1 MELQRVFS
9 FKKTS
14 FHVLIWMLLFLLNFL
29 FIKNFRIKVHI
40 LYPVFFWLIYA
51 LLFYVNYMVLMPGF
65 FFKKRFALYIVLSL
79 ILFLGTFIIKVN
91 IESAQMQ
98 KFINDH
104 NEMPGNY
111 VPRYSQ
117 EPPPPKIIP
126 DKGPSNQLKPGI
138 FKSVLMRDR
147 GPFRGRVLF
156 PLYGLILIYTAS
168 ISISLI
174 QKWKMDEKYRSEI
187 EKENIFS
194 ELSFLKQQVNPH
206 FLFNALNSV
215 YSLTINSSKPA
226 SEAILKLSSI
236 LRYMLYET
244 ENKLVKLQ
252 NELDIIN
259 DYIALQKLR
268 LTKNV
273 SVNFVIK
280 GHAGDLRIAPLLLLP
295 VIENAFKHGADNVN
309 DSFIDIVVMIYENQV
324 KLRVKNQIV
333 NKKKDNKTDSGI
345 GIKNI
350 KRRLDLLYPENYSLV
365 IDQGEK
371 IYLVQL
377 KLNLGS

>member
-1 MELQRVFS
+1 MELQKVFS
-9 FKKTS
+9 LKKTS
-14 FHVLIWMLLFLLNFL
+14 FHILIWLLLFLLNFL

-51 LLFYVNYMVLMPGF
+51 LLFYVNYLVLMPGL
-65 FFKKRFALYIVLSL
+65 FFKKRFTIYIIMSI
-79 ILFLGTFIIKVN
+79 ILLLGTFIIKVN
-91 IESAQMQ
+91 IESAQAQ
-98 KFINDH
+98 KFISDH
-104 NEMPGNY
+104 DKMPGDY
-111 VPRYSQ
+111 VPRHPQ
-117 EPPPPKIIP
+117 APPPPKIIP
-126 DKGPSNQLKPGI
+126 DKGLLNQTERTI
-138 FKSVLMRDR
+138 FRSIPMRNR
-147 GPFRGRVLF
+147 GPFGGRVLF
-156 PLYGLILIYTAS
+156 SLYGLILIYTAS

-174 QKWKMDEKYRSEI
+174 QKWKMDENRRSEI

-226 SEAILKLSSI
+226 SEAILMLSSI

-244 ENKLVKLQ
+244 ENKLVNLQ
-252 NELDIIN
+252 NELDIIK

-295 VIENAFKHGADNVN
+295 LIENAFKYGADNVN
-309 DSFIDIVVMIYENQV
+309 SSFIDIVVMINENEV
-324 KLRVKNQIV
+324 ELRVKNQIV
-333 NKKKDNKTDSGI
+333 NKKKDNITDSGI

-350 KRRLDLLYPENYSLV
+350 KRRLQLLYPDNHFFQIDKGNDIYSV
-365 IDQGEK
+365 
-371 IYLVQL
+371 V
-377 KLNLGS
+377 LNLSL